1 MDKEEKVSN
10 KELKEKVIFNEE
22 SENERQITKE
32 MIEELSVTLSR
43 KARIFIFCLFLLLSI
58 VVDLDNGIFSASVK
72 TLQEDLGMNNTQY
85 GLFVSISF
93 IGRIIGLVFFMII
106 INLKHRKFTLILS
119 IVLHGSSYCLY
130 QITNNTQILTFSK
143 MFAAANKVCASVFRP
158 VWIEQFGLS
167 NYKSIFFLWFK

>member
-1 MDKEEKVSN
+1 MDKEEKESN
-10 KELKEKVIFNEE
+10 KELKEKIIANEE
-22 SENERQITKE
+22 SENGSQITKE
-32 MIEELSVTLSR
+32 MMEELSFTLSR
-43 KARIFIFCLFLLLSI
+43 KARVFIFCLFLLLSI
-58 VVDLDNGIFSASVK
+58 IVDLDNGIFSSSVK
-72 TLQEDLGMNNTQY
+72 TLQADLGMNNTQY
-85 GLFVSISF
+85 GLFISISF

>member
-1 MDKEEKVSN
+1 
-10 KELKEKVIFNEE
+10 
-22 SENERQITKE
+22 
-32 MIEELSVTLSR
+32 
-43 KARIFIFCLFLLLSI
+43 
-58 VVDLDNGIFSASVK
+58 
-72 TLQEDLGMNNTQY
+72 MNNTQY

-119 IVLHGSSYCLY
+119 IVLHGSSYSLY

-158 VWIEQFGLS
+158 VWIEQFGVS
-167 NYKSIFFLWFK
+167 DYKSIFFSLVQIMSSYGQNIGFDLGTLYFKENWRTALIYIMIIMLFIAFCFSLVPRKYFYRKYTFYENKVIEDTIESELNISAE